1 MKTRQLWMLAAALS
15 LMAGT
20 AGLLTWLQAHQR
32 LGQPG
37 VKTAPFPGSNLKR
50 QVVLPER
57 VLDYKSQ
64 TVETDKLVLDILP
77 PDTSFGQRRYTAP
90 DGFVTVVNAVLMGTD
105 RTSMHKP
112 EFCLTGAGFN
122 IDQAASK
129 EERVPVQRP
138 QPYELPVMKMVTTK
152 EIEADGLRTTV
163 RGIYV
168 FWFIAEDCYTAR
180 HTQRMWWMMEHMM
193 ATGVLQRW
201 SYVSCFAL
209 CRPGEEE
216 ATFERLKRFIG
227 DAVPQFQ
234 LYPKPAGAALA
245 ASPN

>member
-1 MKTRQLWMLAAALS
+1 MKRRKLWMLAAALA

-20 AGLLTWLQAHQR
+20 ASVLGLLQSHQR
-32 LGQPG
+32 LGRPG
-37 VKTAPFPGSNLKR
+37 VKTAPFPGSNIKL
-50 QVVLPER
+50 QVLLPEH
-57 VLDYKSQ
+57 VLNCTSQ
-64 TVETDKLVLDILP
+64 PVETDKMVLDILP

-90 DGFVTVVNAVLMGTD
+90 DGLVVAVNTVLMGTD

-122 IDQAASK
+122 LDQGASG
-129 EERVPVQRP
+129 EERVHIDRP
-138 QPYELPVMKMVTTK
+138 RPYDLPVMKLVTTK
-152 EIEADGLRTTV
+152 ELEVEGRRTTV

-168 FWFIAEDCYTAR
+168 FWFVAEDCYTAR

-201 SYVSCFAL
+201 AYVSCFAVCL
-209 CRPGEEE
+209 PGQED
-216 ATFERLKRFIG
+216 ATFARMREFIH

-234 LYPKPAGAALA
+234 LYPAA
-245 ASPN
+245 N